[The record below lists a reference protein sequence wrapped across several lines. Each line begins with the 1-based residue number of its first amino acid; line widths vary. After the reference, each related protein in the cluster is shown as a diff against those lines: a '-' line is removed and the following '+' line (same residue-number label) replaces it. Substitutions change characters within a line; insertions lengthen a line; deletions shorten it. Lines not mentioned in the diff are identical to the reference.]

1 MWFLS
6 LPFSVAI
13 SPDFC
18 RRVGCQSSTGIS
30 LSTIVKSIF
39 FLINPFRTLSLL
51 DILFSLIASRLFEVL
66 VGVLAGALL
75 RAKLQKLEKVP
86 VSETEKGRGV
96 SIGIFVYAWAQVA
109 EIFK

>member
-1 MWFLS
+1 M
-6 LPFSVAI
+6 
-13 SPDFC
+13 
-18 RRVGCQSSTGIS
+18 
-30 LSTIVKSIF
+30 
-39 FLINPFRTLSLL
+39 
-51 DILFSLIASRLFEVL
+51 L